1 MKQERDTQEQRL
13 TEKKMKCDKIK
24 LEIANA
30 NRQLKKDEDTFKK
43 QIEEINKIMVNK
55 DNDAESKVIEKKKD
69 IIITS
74 KTDTEPSIKNVSKS
88 NKFAIYEEEIVKN
101 KN

>member
-1 MKQERDTQEQRL
+1 LQKESNILKQERDTQEQRL
-13 TEKKMKCDKIK
+13 TQKKMKCDKIK

-55 DNDAESKVIEKKKD
+55 DNDAESKVMKRRKIL
-69 IIITS
+69 
-74 KTDTEPSIKNVSKS
+74 
-88 NKFAIYEEEIVKN
+88 
-101 KN
+101 